1 MEKEKLDE
9 FLRELLQY
17 YPRILEES
25 KLKSGWKAPS
35 INSLAQAIQLISQKE
50 MYLIP
55 EDFFFS
61 ETGDFTLKW
70 ETQNNSGKQF
80 WLTFFDNKD
89 ISYSEVVFGEV
100 TKEKFVIYKDEISY
114 FNNLKTVETEMLN
127 FLEGSTGIFAFA
139 STSLNI

>member
-25 KLKSGWKAPS
+25 KLKSDWKVPS
-35 INSLAQAIQLISQKE
+35 ITSLAQAIQLISQKE

-70 ETQNNSGKQF
+70 KTQNNSGKQF

-100 TKEKFVIYKDEISY
+100 TKEKFVIYEDEISY
-114 FNNLKTVETEMLN
+114 FNNLKIVETEMLN